1 MKYSSALLASIFSAS
16 LLLSACSSGS
26 DSAAKEADITAD
38 NAKDLAVAATESTKQ
53 AVASEG
59 APSIFKTS
67 ASQFDTQSFSE
78 KLVQQVQ
85 PASDPY
91 DFNSLCTGGGSAS
104 SNFSSDGTNGT
115 ISFNSCDMGFGTI
128 VNGSVSFQGNYTS
141 SGGSYSIE
149 YNNFTVTYNGITE
162 TIDFSMD
169 CTYNN
174 QGDSSCTTSSTAMG
188 IDGRTY
194 TVKNIDVSGDDMS
207 GYNMTAEVVDPD
219 YGTISVN
226 ATAVKFDCAAGTPS
240 SGSITFSAGGKTG
253 TVTFDS
259 CSSFTVTIDDGAVST
274 TYNWADITAP

>member
-16 LLLSACSSGS
+16 LLLSACSSGG

-59 APSIFKTS
+59 APSILKTY

-85 PASDPY
+85 PATDAPDFSTMCSSGSVSS
-91 DFNSLCTGGGSAS
+91 DFNADYTRGSIT
-104 SNFSSDGTNGT
+104 FTN
-115 ISFNSCDMGFGTI
+115 CDMGLGAI
-128 VNGSVSFQGNYTS
+128 VNGSVTFEGNYTS

-149 YNNFTVTYNGITE
+149 YNNFTITYNGITE

-174 QGDSSCTTSSTAMG
+174 QGEPSCTTSSTAMG

-194 TVKNIDVSGDDMS
+194 TVKNMEVSGNDIS

-226 ATAVKFDCAAGTPS
+226 ATAVKFDCPAGTPS
-240 SGSITFSAGGKTG
+240 TGSITFSAGGKTG

-274 TYNWADITAP
+274 TYNWADIIAP

>member
-53 AVASEG
+53 AVASEA
-59 APSIFKTS
+59 APSSSFLPKTS
-67 ASQFDTQSFSE
+67 GGQFDTKAFSN
-78 KLVQQVQ
+78 KIAQQVQ
-85 PASDPY
+85 TA
-91 DFNSLCTGGGSAS
+91 
-104 SNFSSDGTNGT
+104 SNFSDICINGGLVDNFNYSTNNGSITFNNCDVGSGTIINGTLTVTSNIGSNSGT
-115 ISFNSCDMGFGTI
+115 ISI
-128 VNGSVSFQGNYTS
+128 Q
-141 SGGSYSIE
+141 
-149 YNNFTVTYNGITE
+149 YNNFTITYNGITE

-226 ATAVKFDCAAGTPS
+226 ANAVKFDCAAGTPS